1 MCATTGASSKANNF
15 QIIFGI
21 ASGSGAFFIL
31 MTLSAMYAS
40 LGVTRRQF
48 GISCTGMLLTSCGVK
63 RVNGEHMGE
72 AKNGPDR
79 RL

>member
-1 MCATTGASSKANNF
+1 ML
-15 QIIFGI
+15 
-21 ASGSGAFFIL
+21 FFIL

-79 RL
+79 KL